1 MRVVRHDPSIPA
13 EGLRAYFEEEAARVG
28 GLLAGAQRAPSNLHL
43 FFTVAKNVYLA
54 GAAVDPD
61 APAVVAALRHSAQA
75 LTALAMLETASAPT
89 YTYRLGDS
97 STSVPLPVGQKFLD
111 VLLWD
116 KAYELSIIT
125 RQPALTSALCGPDT
139 AAIGRACGLT
149 PGHASLAF
157 FDLAKEVWQ
166 ALGFVDGPALRACEA
181 VCTALPVGPGTP
193 FNEHITKPR
202 LAVVRA
208 LAGGTQDGTDGAF
221 ERALRSHKAYWS
233 SSRDLR
239 KNPTGFVSLPL
250 TTLAALAWDRGIRVG
265 VDSDY
270 MPRPWVTGEAFR

>member
-1 MRVVRHDPSIPA
+1 MRIVRHDPSIPA
-13 EGLRAYFEEEAARVG
+13 EALRAYFEEESARVG
-28 GLLAGAQRAPSNLHL
+28 GFLEAAQRSATNLHQ
-43 FFTVAKNVYLA
+43 FFSVAKNVYLA
-54 GAAVDPD
+54 GSAVAPD
-61 APAVVAALRHSAQA
+61 APAVAAALRHSAQA
-75 LTALAMLETASAPT
+75 LIALALLESVSGPT

-125 RQPALTSALCGPDT
+125 RQPALVSALCGPDT
-139 AAIGRACGLT
+139 ATIGRACGLK

-166 ALGFVDGPALRACEA
+166 TPEFVDGPALRACEA
-181 VCTALPVGPGTP
+181 VCAALPAGPGTP

-250 TTLAALAWDRGIRVG
+250 TMLAALAWDRGIRVG
-265 VDSDY
+265 IDSDY